1 MDNVGARDGRQA
13 ERRAMR
19 RPLVLSILLVVA
31 ALQYGIAGTRAALS
45 VADVAGA
52 RTDAEAA
59 GMVSGHIVTVLVGTL
74 GIVGCVGSWCRQRR
88 AWRLLRVLFCLC
100 ALLALL
106 ATVGVA
112 LRRAWVGAALGAAL
126 TSFYI
131 VCWAYLGRSAV
142 VRAFF
147 GTAVDRQV

>member
-1 MDNVGARDGRQA
+1 MDNVGATDGREA
-13 ERRAMR
+13 ERGAMR
-19 RPLVLSILLVVA
+19 RPLLLSILLVVA
-31 ALQYGIAGTRAALS
+31 ALQYGIAGTRAAFS

-59 GMVSGHIVTVLVGTL
+59 GAVSGHIVAVLVGAL
-74 GIVGCVGSWCRQRR
+74 GIVGCVGSWCRQRW

-100 ALLALL
+100 ALLTLL
-106 ATVGVA
+106 GTLGAA
-112 LRRAWVGAALGAAL
+112 LRRVWVGAALGAGL

-131 VCWAYLGRSAV
+131 VCWAYLGRSAA